1 LFKAAVFGNDP
12 NWGRVLAAVGTTDAV
27 FEPDQI
33 DIAINGVTVCRS
45 GGTKV
50 GDPAENVDMSNRH
63 VVVEVALGAGGE
75 TATVLTSDLT
85 HDYVHEN
92 SAYST

>member
-1 LFKAAVFGNDP
+1 MFGNDP